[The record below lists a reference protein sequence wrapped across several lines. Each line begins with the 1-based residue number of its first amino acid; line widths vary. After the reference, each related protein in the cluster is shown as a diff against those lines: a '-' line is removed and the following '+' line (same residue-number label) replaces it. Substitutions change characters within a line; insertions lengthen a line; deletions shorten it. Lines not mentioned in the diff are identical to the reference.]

1 MVIKTLIKK
10 STYFDSVSLMALS
23 TKANKIEGVCQAV
36 IAMGAELNKDVLRN
50 VGLYTDDVKDAT
62 PGDLMIVVSAENEEM
77 FEKIYEEIDVL
88 MKKKEEAS
96 LHQEAQFS
104 SFDAAVK
111 KLEGANL
118 AIISVPGVYAFRE
131 AKKALNNNVNAMLFS
146 DNVSI
151 EQEVALKQLAHEK
164 GLLVMG
170 PDCGTAILG
179 GKGLCFANS
188 VRRGDIGIIGASG
201 TGSQEVSVRIHDFG
215 GGVSH
220 LIGTGGRDLSAEV
233 GGITMLDSLEAL
245 ESDPETKVILLLSK
259 QPAQSVAA
267 KIYEAVRECKKP
279 VVICFLGGNREEVE
293 KSGAVFAK
301 TTEEAA
307 LKAVELSGLKGTVE
321 AHPLNMAFIEEVKG
335 KLKDG
340 QKYIRGLYCGGTL
353 CDESA
358 RLVSEKFSNVYSN
371 ISKDPNLKLKDVHE
385 SKEHTFIDF
394 GDDEFTKGRPHPMI
408 DPSLRIERFYQEAR
422 DKEVAV
428 IVLDFELG
436 YGSHPDPIGVMIPA
450 IKEIK
455 EELKNEGRHLEILA
469 YVLGT
474 DKDAQDLES
483 SVKQLEAVGVT
494 VASSSVNTGL
504 LAREFVSEG
513 EKI

>member
-1 MVIKTLIKK
+1 
-10 STYFDSVSLMALS
+10 
-23 TKANKIEGVCQAV
+23 
-36 IAMGAELNKDVLRN
+36 
-50 VGLYTDDVKDAT
+50 
-62 PGDLMIVVSAENEEM
+62 
-77 FEKIYEEIDVL
+77 
-88 MKKKEEAS
+88 
-96 LHQEAQFS
+96 
-104 SFDAAVK
+104 
-111 KLEGANL
+111 
-118 AIISVPGVYAFRE
+118 
-131 AKKALNNNVNAMLFS
+131 
-146 DNVSI
+146 
-151 EQEVALKQLAHEK
+151 
-164 GLLVMG
+164 
-170 PDCGTAILG
+170 
-179 GKGLCFANS
+179 
-188 VRRGDIGIIGASG
+188 
-201 TGSQEVSVRIHDFG
+201 
-215 GGVSH
+215 
-220 LIGTGGRDLSAEV
+220 
-233 GGITMLDSLEAL
+233 
-245 ESDPETKVILLLSK
+245 
-259 QPAQSVAA
+259 
-267 KIYEAVRECKKP
+267 
-279 VVICFLGGNREEVE
+279 VICFLGGNREEVE

-422 DKEVAV
+422 DREVAV

-513 EKI
+513 EKG